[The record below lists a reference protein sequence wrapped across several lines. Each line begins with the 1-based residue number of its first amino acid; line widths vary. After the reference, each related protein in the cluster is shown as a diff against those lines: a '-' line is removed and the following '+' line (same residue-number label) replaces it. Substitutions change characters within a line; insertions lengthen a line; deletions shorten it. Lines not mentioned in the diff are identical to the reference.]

1 MNQRNPAISKG
12 IDWSLVWIYILLVA
26 VGLTAIFAATY
37 KEGDPVLQSFLKFNT
52 DYSKQFYFFAVG
64 LVLAAV
70 ILLTDS
76 KFFPATA
83 NLGYAAGIFA
93 LLLVFPLHSNVKGT
107 QSIIKMGAFNFQ
119 PAEFCKIFVALALA
133 KYLSRPETDFSKTR
147 SQLIA
152 AAIALFPAALT
163 VLQSE
168 TGLALVYFAFFI
180 VMYREGLPSIILL
193 IGFAIAALIVAT
205 IVIDPN
211 TLAIILTAI
220 ALFFVYVFRRQIK
233 RRRVILY
240 RIILLWVLCVGLQ
253 RFAVPYIFK
262 HILQKHQVE
271 RIYDLFGKDNP
282 YDEDNKQL
290 TDTPPADRNV
300 TDTIFG
306 IDTARTPGANRRDT
320 SQPAKSNAAKVKEDK
335 KKKKESGS
343 QYNVRQSKIAIGSGR
358 LIGKGLLKATQTRYD
373 FVPEQRTDF
382 IFCTVGEGFGFTGSI
397 ILLGLYLLLLF
408 RIVTVAERQR
418 STFSRC
424 YAYGVAAVFFFHI
437 AINIGM
443 TVGLAPVIGIPLPF
457 VSYGGTSLLTF
468 TVLLFI
474 LIKLDADRQMV
485 LR

>member
-1 MNQRNPAISKG
+1 MNQRNPTISKG
-12 IDWSLVWIYILLVA
+12 IDWTLVWIYVLLVA
-26 VGLTAIFAATY
+26 IGLTAIFAATY
-37 KEGDPVLQSFLKFNT
+37 KEGDSVIQSFIRFRT
-52 DYSKQFYFFAVG
+52 DYSKQFYFFVIG
-64 LVLAAV
+64 TVLALF

-76 KFFPATA
+76 KFFSATA
-83 NLGYAAGIFA
+83 NLGYVAGIFA
-93 LLLVFPLHSNVKGT
+93 LLLVFPLHSDIKGT
-107 QSIIKMGAFNFQ
+107 KSIIKLGAFNFQ

-133 KYLSRPETDFSKTR
+133 KYLSRPETDFTKTR

-168 TGLALVYFAFFI
+168 TGLALVYFSFFI
-180 VMYREGLPSIILL
+180 VMYREGLPSVILL

-205 IVIDPN
+205 IVIEPN

-220 ALFFVYVFRRQIK
+220 AAGIIYILRRQIK
-233 RRRVILY
+233 RHRRILY
-240 RIILLWVLCVGLQ
+240 NIVFLWVLCVGVQ

-262 HILQKHQVE
+262 NILQKHQVE

-282 YDEDNKQL
+282 YEKKIEGETAEDS
-290 TDTPPADRNV
+290 R
-300 TDTIFG
+300 
-306 IDTARTPGANRRDT
+306 
-320 SQPAKSNAAKVKEDK
+320 
-335 KKKKESGS
+335 KKKESGS
-343 QYNVRQSKIAIGSGR
+343 SYNVRQSKIAIGSGR
-358 LIGKGLLKATQTRYD
+358 VFGKGLLKATQTRYD

-382 IFCTVGEGFGFTGSI
+382 IFCTVGEGFGFTGSFV
-397 ILLGLYLLLLF
+397 LLGLYLLLLF
-408 RIVTVAERQR
+408 RIVTIAERQR

-437 AINIGM
+437 AINVAM

-468 TVLLFI
+468 TIMLFI
-474 LIKLDADRQMV
+474 LIRLDADRQMV